1 MLRLLP
7 PNLDIDQHLA
17 AHPPTIKGFHRD
29 KLVHL
34 LHLLS
39 SIPASNRK
47 LAERLDPIQG
57 YVPLSSTRLRQWLS
71 NYNDY
76 LRYVLETG
84 LLETDNHFVVPQDEQ
99 VGKCRGYRFA
109 APFRHEVGAV
119 EGPHHAGRFV
129 RLTDSA
135 VGRKLRKVGQKKSLS
150 KMSVQTRRE
159 YGHLLYWL
167 SHIRI
172 RGDEALRF
180 IAQERSRL
188 LTDPSLRKR
197 KRKPGPNGDL
207 VFKDPD
213 QQYDQ
218 RFTSIVKLTEGDMSC
233 IVDDKAGR
241 LHTTLTNM
249 SGKLREFIFVEGYGQ
264 LVAIDLKNSQPYLA
278 NLLLTP
284 TFYAPFKKGR
294 RGSRSP
300 ISLQEEGRKVWE
312 RVRETRKKDL
322 RITLQNILQN
332 ADSEEIQKFR
342 EWTGSGE
349 FYTKVQQALNAG
361 GEQATFD
368 RDDIKVMLFEVLF
381 SKNSTKS
388 DNKAA
393 FAELFPT
400 VTKVFR
406 ALKVKDH
413 SILACLL
420 QLLEAHLF
428 LLVITKRIN
437 QKRSDIP
444 LFTVHDSIV
453 TPIEHAD
460 YVEKIMRQQLTSWV
474 GLEPQFTRS
483 FWGSDPANQ

>member
-1 MLRLLP
+1 
-7 PNLDIDQHLA
+7 
-17 AHPPTIKGFHRD
+17 
-29 KLVHL
+29 
-34 LHLLS
+34 
-39 SIPASNRK
+39 
-47 LAERLDPIQG
+47 
-57 YVPLSSTRLRQWLS
+57 
-71 NYNDY
+71 
-76 LRYVLETG
+76 LE
-84 LLETDNHFVVPQDEQ
+84 
-99 VGKCRGYRFA
+99 
-109 APFRHEVGAV
+109 

-129 RLTDSA
+129 RLTDLA
-135 VGRKLRKVGQKKSLS
+135 VGRKLLQVGQKNSLS

-172 RGDEALRF
+172 RGDEALGF
-180 IAQERSRL
+180 IAQERGRL
-188 LTDPSLRKR
+188 RADPSLRKR
-197 KRKPGPNGDL
+197 KRKPGPNGDP
-207 VFKDPD
+207 VFKDPE

-249 SGKLREFIFVEGYGQ
+249 SGKLREFIFVEGHGQ

-294 RGSRSP
+294 RGPHTP
-300 ISLQEEGRKVWE
+300 ISLEEEGRRVWE
-312 RVRETRKKDL
+312 RVRHKRKKDP
-322 RITLQNILQN
+322 RITLQNILQS
-332 ADSEEIQKFR
+332 ADNVEIQKFR

-349 FYTKVQQALNAG
+349 FYTKVQEALNAG
-361 GEQATFD
+361 VEQANFD

-381 SKNSTKS
+381 SKNSMKS

-406 ALKVKDH
+406 TLKVKDH
-413 SILACLL
+413 AILACLL

-428 LLVITKRIN
+428 LLVITKRVH
-437 QKRSDIP
+437 QRRPDIP

-460 YVEKIMRQQLTSWV
+460 YVEKIMRRELTNWV